1 MQCSRWGNLAA
12 AVSERGDTGIDDREA
27 SSPGK
32 DADGDSNGSWQDA
45 DGDNLSVI
53 QRT

>member
-1 MQCSRWGNLAA
+1 M
-12 AVSERGDTGIDDREA
+12 SERGDTGIDAREA

-32 DADGDSNGSWQDA
+32 GNGSWQDA

-53 QRT
+53 QRQTVVDSDTLSETLTQSH